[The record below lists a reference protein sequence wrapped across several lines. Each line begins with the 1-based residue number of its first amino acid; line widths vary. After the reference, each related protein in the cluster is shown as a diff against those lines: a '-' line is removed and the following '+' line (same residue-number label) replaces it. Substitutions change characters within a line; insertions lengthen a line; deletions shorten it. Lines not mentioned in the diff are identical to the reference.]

1 LLLFFFFFFFFFFF
15 GGCFFG
21 GEFFFFFFFFL
32 FFSTML
38 PRRWLAAGVALAM
51 VPPIVLIA
59 VGFCIAEVPGADTRA
74 VIVLGN
80 AVLADGTA
88 SARLAGRA
96 RAGLAAAAHA
106 AAAHAA
112 RVSAASGSPGN
123 YPSADAIHNSAHV
136 VWLLFTGG
144 VGTHPPSEAEAALA
158 SVTAARVAAVEGVTA
173 LLEPQ
178 STSTLENVV
187 FARAVV
193 EAAETALR
201 RAEPIEAA
209 VARVNAA
216 NAEVVRRRPSHVVAA
231 LDFDTL
237 EPSAATTTTRPA
249 THSSPAPRRRVLVVT
264 DAFHA
269 WRARELCRLVFPGE
283 CGVVVVSE
291 ARIWHLTWLWREL
304 AWATRECAAVA
315 WHTLRRAR
323 GLRPD
328 TGLRVNFPF

>member
-1 LLLFFFFFFFFFFF
+1 
-15 GGCFFG
+15 
-21 GEFFFFFFFFL
+21 
-32 FFSTML
+32 
-38 PRRWLAAGVALAM
+38 
-51 VPPIVLIA
+51 
-59 VGFCIAEVPGADTRA
+59 
-74 VIVLGN
+74 
-80 AVLADGTA
+80 
-88 SARLAGRA
+88 
-96 RAGLAAAAHA
+96 
-106 AAAHAA
+106 
-112 RVSAASGSPGN
+112 
-123 YPSADAIHNSAHV
+123 V